1 MHHHNI
7 IDNLER
13 TGAFIGVGISA
24 TVVFFKRVLL
34 YTAFG
39 FDINIHNTIQEII
52 ESCIIAIPTAAIGG
66 IIGYYITKLLK
77 KIDKK

>member
-39 FDINIHNTIQEII
+39 FDIII

-66 IIGYYITKLLK
+66 IVGYYITKLLK

>member
-24 TVVFFKRVLL
+24 TVVFFKR
-34 YTAFG
+34 
-39 FDINIHNTIQEII
+39 EII

-66 IIGYYITKLLK
+66 IVGYYITKLLK

>member
-39 FDINIHNTIQEII
+39 FDIIQEII

-66 IIGYYITKLLK
+66 IVGYYITKLLK